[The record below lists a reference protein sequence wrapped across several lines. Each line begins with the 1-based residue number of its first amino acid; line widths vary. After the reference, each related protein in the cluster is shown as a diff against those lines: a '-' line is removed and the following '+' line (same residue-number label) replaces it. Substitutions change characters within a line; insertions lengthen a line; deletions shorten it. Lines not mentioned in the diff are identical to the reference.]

1 MRHAAS
7 HGICKSLRSC
17 SGDKIAHS
25 SACAAGLKRYSRR
38 VLANDTLTRVSWRA
52 RPRSFVA
59 LMGLYESNF
68 IRLGWLAGELAA
80 LTGSHR
86 SCVAGDCDL
95 VLTVTERSP
104 YTSTLALSYLL
115 PEPEG
120 ADRYPDMR
128 LRIYHD
134 AHLVEAQ
141 QWAAIHSQ
149 PVLKL
154 LRTRAERELDQRWAR
169 NVMLNKWL
177 EYCVERGH
185 RFSSR
190 TRLTAGA

>member
-1 MRHAAS
+1 
-7 HGICKSLRSC
+7 
-17 SGDKIAHS
+17 
-25 SACAAGLKRYSRR
+25 
-38 VLANDTLTRVSWRA
+38 VLANDTLTPVSWRA

-68 IRLGWLAGELAA
+68 IRLGWLAESLAA
-80 LTGSHR
+80 LAGEHR
-86 SCVAGDCDL
+86 SAVAGDCDL

-104 YTSTLALSYLL
+104 YTSTVSLSYLL
-115 PEPEG
+115 PDAEGPEAQG
-120 ADRYPDMR
+120 ASRYPDMR

-141 QWAAIHSQ
+141 HWAAVHTQ
-149 PVLKL
+149 PVLKA

>member
-1 MRHAAS
+1 
-7 HGICKSLRSC
+7 
-17 SGDKIAHS
+17 
-25 SACAAGLKRYSRR
+25 
-38 VLANDTLTRVSWRA
+38 VLADDTLTRVSWRA

-59 LMGLYESNF
+59 LMGVYESNF
-68 IRLGWLAGELAA
+68 IRLGWLAGGVLEALA
-80 LTGSHR
+80 GQHR
-86 SCVAGDCDL
+86 SVVPGDCDL
-95 VLTVTERSP
+95 LLSVTERSP

-115 PEPEG
+115 PG
-120 ADRYPDMR
+120 AAGVRPYPDMR

-141 QWAAIHSQ
+141 QWAAVHSQ
-149 PVLKL
+149 PVLKR

-185 RFSSR
+185 RFSSS

>member
-1 MRHAAS
+1 
-7 HGICKSLRSC
+7 
-17 SGDKIAHS
+17 
-25 SACAAGLKRYSRR
+25 

-68 IRLGWLAGELAA
+68 IRLGWLAGTLGELAGA
-80 LTGSHR
+80 HR
-86 SCVAGDCDL
+86 SAVVGDCDL

-115 PEPEG
+115 PEAERTS
-120 ADRYPDMR
+120 RYPDMR

-141 QWAAIHSQ
+141 QWATVHAQ
-149 PVLKL
+149 PVLKA